1 MGDETV
7 MQKKQVVEGV
17 KAFGTLLQKFFR
29 RILDWML
36 SPLADLTIL
45 GKTVAV
51 AATLSALIFVGL
63 IFFDASHFDLVRDQS
78 AIVTG
83 KTVNVRS
90 LPTTKS
96 KILARVNAGHSFV
109 VIGSEEKWT
118 QLRSTDAKLE
128 GWIASS
134 LLDTKMERTF
144 EYRYIL
150 KGYILAF
157 IVSIVVFFFAMKL
170 KADKSQK

>member
-7 MQKKQVVEGV
+7 MQKKQIVEGA
-17 KAFGTLLQKFFR
+17 KAIGSLLKKSFKR
-29 RILDWML
+29 TLDWML
-36 SPLADLTIL
+36 SPLSDLTIM
-45 GKTVAV
+45 GKSVAV
-51 AATLSALIFVGL
+51 AAVIAALVCAGL
-63 IFFDASHFDLVRDQS
+63 IFFDASHFELVRDQS

-118 QLRSTDAKLE
+118 QLRSTDGKLE

-134 LLDTKMERTF
+134 LLDTETERTF
-144 EYRYIL
+144 EYRYVL
-150 KGYILAF
+150 KGYVLAF
-157 IVSIVVFFFAMKL
+157 IVSIVVFFFALKL
-170 KADKSQK
+170 RAEKS